1 MLLPFGLDM
10 QRAWPVQSQLWLT
23 SPTLKRLT
31 MAGLTCTTVTCTDP
45 PPSSVFVAEYGLS
58 GCDEGKE
65 RVRMV
70 STGSSTHFLFM
81 LLTQRH
87 GWN

>member
-10 QRAWPVQSQLWLT
+10 QWFWSVQLQLWLT

-65 RVRMV
+65 RCQDGQHWFVH
-70 STGSSTHFLFM
+70 S
-81 LLTQRH
+81 LLVH
-87 GWN
+87 AAD